1 MLRAFLLVGLGGGLG
16 SIVRYALSLF
26 INRVSTNPFPIAT
39 ITINMVGCLL
49 IGLLFGIGSRASWA
63 QGDGW
68 LVLATGFCGGFT
80 TFSAFALENVGL
92 FNKQRSVT
100 ALLYTLLSVFGGILL
115 CRLGI
120 CITA

>member
-16 SIVRYALSLF
+16 SIARYALSLF
-26 INRVSTNPFPIAT
+26 INRLGTHSFPLAT
-39 ITINMVGCLL
+39 FTINMTGCFL
-49 IGLLFGIGSRASWA
+49 IGLLFGMGSKVVWA

-68 LVLATGFCGGFT
+68 LVLATAFCGGFT

-92 FNKQRSVT
+92 FNKQLSVT
-100 ALLYTLLSVFGGILL
+100 ALLYTLLSVLGGILL

-120 CITA
+120 WLTA